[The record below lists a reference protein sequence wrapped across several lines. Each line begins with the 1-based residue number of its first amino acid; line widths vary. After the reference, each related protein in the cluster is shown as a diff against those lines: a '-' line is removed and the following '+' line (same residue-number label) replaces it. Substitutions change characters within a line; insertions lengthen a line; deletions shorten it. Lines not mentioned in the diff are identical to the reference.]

1 MEVVLI
7 IAVAVLVVAGIGFVV
22 WRAKQ
27 KGRVAQR
34 PPEARSSVAPE
45 VPTSADTLDRS
56 DAPPIDIVPI
66 DLVPVDVVPV
76 DVVPVDVVP
85 PDVELAAD
93 KPSFRDRLTR
103 ARSALGGVV
112 GSVLGRS
119 KIDAATFDDLEEA
132 LLLADVGVSTTT
144 GLLDDLR
151 ARVKSESIGS
161 SEELVEA
168 LKADLKKRLIGA
180 DRSLRFEPGHPNVW
194 LFVGVNG
201 VGKTTTIGKI
211 AKQQIESGRSVIM
224 AAGDTFRAAAAEQ
237 LGLWAERSGA
247 TLVRGAEGG
256 DPGSVIFDAVER
268 AASRQVDLVLG
279 DTAGRLQTNT
289 NLMEEL
295 RKIRRVADRE
305 PGQVTEVLLVLD
317 ATTGQNGLVQ
327 AKQFSEVADITGVV
341 LTKLDG
347 TAKGGIAF
355 AIQTELGIPIKLV
368 GLGEGVNDLI
378 AFDPDEYVEALF
390 AP

>member
-1 MEVVLI
+1 MQVLFIALVVVVALA
-7 IAVAVLVVAGIGFVV
+7 AVAGFVIV
-22 WRAKQ
+22 RS
-27 KGRVAQR
+27 RSRRELPLDR
-34 PPEARSSVAPE
+34 PSSLDA
-45 VPTSADTLDRS
+45 PTSGPVVVDERVEADPMPS
-56 DAPPIDIVPI
+56 DATLGPIGVADPAE
-66 DLVPVDVVPV
+66 
-76 DVVPVDVVP
+76 
-85 PDVELAAD
+85 VEALAE

-103 ARSALGGVV
+103 ARTALGGVV

-119 KIDAATFDDLEEA
+119 KIDEATFDDLEEA

-151 ARVKSESIGS
+151 ARVKSESIAS

-168 LKADLKKRLIGA
+168 LKADLKKRLVGA

-211 AKQQIESGRSVIM
+211 AKQQIEAGRSVIM

-268 AASRQVDLVLG
+268 AASRDVDLVLG
-279 DTAGRLQTNT
+279 DTAGRLQTKT

-327 AKQFSEVADITGVV
+327 AKQFADVADITGVV

-378 AFDPDEYVEALF
+378 AFDPDEYVDALF

>member
-1 MEVVLI
+1 MS
-7 IAVAVLVVAGIGFVV
+7 VLVVALVVFTVIALAALAGFVFV
-22 WRAKQ
+22 RSRSRHQLPLDRPTRLDEPTPPSAPLAAPV
-27 KGRVAQR
+27 GVHERVEPR
-34 PPEARSSVAPE
+34 P
-45 VPTSADTLDRS
+45 SADEIPEKPASVPETAVVE
-56 DAPPIDIVPI
+56 AP
-66 DLVPVDVVPV
+66 L
-76 DVVPVDVVP
+76 
-85 PDVELAAD
+85 E
-93 KPSFRDRLTR
+93 KPSFRDRLGR

-168 LKADLKKRLIGA
+168 LKADLKKRLVGA

-211 AKQQIESGRSVIM
+211 AKQQIEAGRSVIM

-268 AASRQVDLVLG
+268 AASRNVDLVLG
-279 DTAGRLQTNT
+279 DTAGRLQTKT

-327 AKQFSEVADITGVV
+327 AKQFADVADITGVV

-378 AFDPDEYVEALF
+378 AFDPDEYVDALF